1 MADTAETVAR
11 FISASCR
18 ALEPDRFPSILHG
31 RIIRPKSPV
40 PPPYF
45 HVRRNGVKKI
55 LLALGYLV
63 ASASLLAHHGAAN
76 VYDMSKPVMLKGK
89 ITKFEWTNPHNQI
102 FFDVTD
108 EKGTVSHWVAATE
121 PPQVMLERGWT
132 RRSLKE
138 GDEVTVYVF
147 AAKNGAKVGNVQ
159 RIVLADGKELTAAG
173 PAPAPAAPAK

>member
-1 MADTAETVAR
+1 
-11 FISASCR
+11 
-18 ALEPDRFPSILHG
+18 
-31 RIIRPKSPV
+31 
-40 PPPYF
+40 
-45 HVRRNGVKKI
+45 
-55 LLALGYLV
+55 
-63 ASASLLAHHGAAN
+63 
-76 VYDMSKPVMLKGK
+76 
-89 ITKFEWTNPHNQI
+89 
-102 FFDVTD
+102 VTD
-108 EKGTVSHWVAATE
+108 EKGAVSHWVAATE

>member
-1 MADTAETVAR
+1 V
-11 FISASCR
+11 IKQ
-18 ALEPDRFPSILHG
+18 ILIAVG
-31 RIIRPKSPV
+31 C
-40 PPPYF
+40 
-45 HVRRNGVKKI
+45 
-55 LLALGYLV
+55 LV
-63 ASASLLAHHGAAN
+63 ASGSLLAHHGAAN
-76 VYDMSKPVMLKGK
+76 VYDTSKPVMLKGT

-108 EKGTVSHWVAATE
+108 EKGTVSHWIAATE

-138 GDEVTVYVF
+138 GDEVTLYVF

-173 PAPAPAAPAK
+173 PPPAPAPAK